1 MKKMKLGKSGLEVPR
16 IAIGCMRMSQECADL
31 KKAEAFIRTA
41 MELGVNYF
49 DHADIYDGGESERVF
64 AKAIGMTDTLRE
76 QMYLQSKCDILLENG
91 TVVGYN
97 TTREYIRG
105 AVDGILSRLQTDY
118 LDMLLLHRP
127 DPICNYEELGDT
139 LYMLKMSGKVRHF
152 GVSNFTPNQIRLL
165 KRYFDEPVCVDQ
177 VQFSPLHT
185 LMISAPINM
194 NNPTDEA
201 VMHEDGLL
209 DFCRLEDITLQAW
222 SPFQAG
228 FDRGTYLGSYIDNPD
243 YPELNKALQK
253 IADQYKIT
261 KTSAAIAWIVRHPAK
276 IQPVVGTMKISRL
289 AECLAG
295 AEVELTREDWYA
307 VYRAAGNVLL

>member
-1 MKKMKLGKSGLEVPR
+1 
-16 IAIGCMRMSQECADL
+16 
-31 KKAEAFIRTA
+31 
-41 MELGVNYF
+41 MERGANFF
-49 DHADIYDGGESERVF
+49 DHADVYDGGESERVF
-64 AKAIGMTDTLRE
+64 AKAIGMNETLRE
-76 QMYLQSKCDILLENG
+76 QMFLQSKCDILLENG
-91 TVVGYN
+91 SVIGYN
-97 TTREYIRG
+97 TSREYVLK

-165 KRYFDEPVCVDQ
+165 KRYFDGPVCVDQ

-194 NNPTDEA
+194 NNPTDA
-201 VMHEDGLL
+201 AIMREDGLL
-209 DFCRLEDITLQAW
+209 DFCRLEDITIQAW

-228 FDRGTYLGSYIDNPD
+228 FDRGSYQGPYVDNPA
-243 YPELNKALQK
+243 YPELNEALQS
-253 IADQYKIT
+253 IADRYGIT
-261 KTSAAIAWIVRHPAK
+261 KTGAATAWIVRHPAG
-276 IQPVVGTMKISRL
+276 IQPVVGTMKTSRL
-289 AECLAG
+289 EECLAG
-295 AEVELTREDWYA
+295 AEVELTREEWYA